1 MTDDVARSGAGRGRH
16 SRQIVG
22 YAVTA
27 LSVWLAWEV
36 LKAPVAARA
45 PPSLAIRV
53 APGSPEVLQRAAEA
67 EFAAERFDNA
77 RYLAEKSLS
86 RAPFNARS
94 LRVRGLVEAKGADT
108 ARANDLLTLA
118 GNWSLRDDPTHAWL
132 MENRLRQG
140 AYGSSFAHADTL
152 ARRRADLYPQIFRLF
167 TTAAATDPRSV
178 PSLVGLL
185 AASPPWRNNYLNSL
199 YERDEHAPVLAA
211 LAVGLEK
218 TAAPLTNSELGHL
231 YRMWAS
237 KGLFSGIRYLRTELR
252 RPNPSVRLQN
262 GSFSTQA
269 LPEDIPFQWRFGAA
283 PGVAVQI
290 SEDDLGRGGGALR
303 VQYDGRQPGV
313 LAEQLM
319 ILPPGRIALS
329 GQARFELPTDDAGM
343 RWTIR
348 CVETDTVVAS
358 ALLSPPAPAGGPW
371 KRWMTSAEIPAAACT
386 AQWLRL
392 ETLPGERR
400 RQIVIW
406 FDNIRID

>member
-1 MTDDVARSGAGRGRH
+1 V
-16 SRQIVG
+16 
-22 YAVTA
+22 
-27 LSVWLAWEV
+27 
-36 LKAPVAARA
+36 
-45 PPSLAIRV
+45 RV

-67 EFAAERFDNA
+67 EFAADRFDNA
-77 RYLAEKSLS
+77 RFLAEKSLA
-86 RAPFNARS
+86 RAPFNARA
-94 LRVRGLVEAKGADT
+94 LRVRGLVEAKGANA

-152 ARRRADLYPQIFRLF
+152 ARRRADLHPQIFELF
-167 TTAAATDPRSV
+167 TTAAATDPRSIH
-178 PSLVGLL
+178 SLVGLL
-185 AASPPWRNNYLNSL
+185 AAQPPWRNNYLNSL

-211 LAVGLEK
+211 LALGLEK
-218 TAAPLTNSELGHL
+218 SGGPLTDSELGHL

-237 KGLFSGIRYLRTELR
+237 KGMYNGIRYLRMELR
-252 RPNPSVRLQN
+252 RPDPLVRLQN
-262 GSFSTQA
+262 GSFGTEA

-290 SEDDLGRGGGALR
+290 SEDDLGRTGGALR

-319 ILPPGRIALS
+319 ILEAGRRTLS
-329 GQARFELPTDDAGM
+329 GLTRFETPTDDAGM
-343 RWTIR
+343 RWTVR

-358 ALLSPPAPAGGPW
+358 APLSSAALAGGAW
-371 KRWMTSAEIPAAACT
+371 KRWATSVEIPATACT

-392 ETLPGERR
+392 ETMPGERR

-406 FDNIRID
+406 FDDVRIG